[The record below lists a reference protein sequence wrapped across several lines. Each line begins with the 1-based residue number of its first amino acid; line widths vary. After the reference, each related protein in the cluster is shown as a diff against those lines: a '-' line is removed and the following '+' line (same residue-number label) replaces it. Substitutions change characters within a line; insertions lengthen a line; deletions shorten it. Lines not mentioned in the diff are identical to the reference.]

1 MENITDNKTN
11 SCYYIFVNGGERMY
25 LLGSDGKYLEDNNAD
40 EAMTFNDII
49 DAVTYVEKR
58 GLQRLATIRRVNMQ
72 RNEVQ
77 Y

>member
-1 MENITDNKTN
+1 MENITDNTKK
-11 SCYYIFVNGGERMY
+11 SLYYIFVNGGERMY

-58 GLQRLATIRRVNMQ
+58 GLQRLATIRKVKNKA
-72 RNEVQ
+72 
-77 Y
+77 

>member
-1 MENITDNKTN
+1 
-11 SCYYIFVNGGERMY
+11 MY

-58 GLQRLATIRRVNMQ
+58 GLQRLATIRKVKNKA
-72 RNEVQ
+72 
-77 Y
+77 